1 MRLEKVFHSL
11 KTSPFFVDLGI
22 PTFVSVCIPPARRL
36 CELNDQTPA
45 FSPHPLPI
53 LLLLPSPVKDS
64 SSALFSQGLSSN
76 AKVLFKYKPDP
87 CLDLTMHTPIPPL
100 V

>member
-1 MRLEKVFHSL
+1 MRLEVAFHSL

-53 LLLLPSPVKDS
+53 LLLLP
-64 SSALFSQGLSSN
+64 
-76 AKVLFKYKPDP
+76 
-87 CLDLTMHTPIPPL
+87 
-100 V
+100 